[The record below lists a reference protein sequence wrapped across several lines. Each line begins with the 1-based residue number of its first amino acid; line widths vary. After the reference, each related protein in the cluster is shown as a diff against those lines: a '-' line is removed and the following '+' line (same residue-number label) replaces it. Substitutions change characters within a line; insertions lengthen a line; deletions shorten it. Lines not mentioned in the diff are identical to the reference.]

1 MIKLLKI
8 IGKKKRE
15 KLVSTLDEF
24 IRQTKLNIVGA
35 LLEDLNPNE
44 SRKNLEES
52 LIELIYYDGQHSSS
66 GLLFTNNGYFLT
78 AKHCIENPKEL
89 MARLY
94 NGKSYKIKKVYA
106 VSHKSDIGLAKI
118 KISGNYGIK
127 KFRVYNTNKL
137 EKIPIVLLIRKDGQ
151 IKEKYGMVDRDWSP
165 NTNKLNHFSSSVPTK
180 PGDSGGII
188 INPDGKLIG
197 IHSEGGDN
205 KGSHIKII
213 RALELIEFYK
223 NQNL

>member
-1 MIKLLKI
+1 MKKLLKI

-24 IRQTKLNIVGA
+24 IRQTKLN
-35 LLEDLNPNE
+35 EDLNPNE

-78 AKHCIENPKEL
+78 AKHCIKNPKEL
-89 MARLY
+89 RARLY
-94 NGKSYKIKKVYA
+94 DGKNYKIKKVCA

-118 KISGNYGIK
+118 KISGNYEIK
-127 KFRVYNTNKL
+127 KFRIHNTNKL

-151 IKEKYGMVDRDWSP
+151 IKEKYGIIDRDWNPGSLDA
-165 NTNKLNHFSSSVPTK
+165 LNQFSSSIISK
-180 PGDSGGII
+180 AGDSGGII
-188 INPDGKLIG
+188 ISPDGKLIG
-197 IHSEGGDN
+197 IHYGNRPNNS
-205 KGSHIKII
+205 SHIKII